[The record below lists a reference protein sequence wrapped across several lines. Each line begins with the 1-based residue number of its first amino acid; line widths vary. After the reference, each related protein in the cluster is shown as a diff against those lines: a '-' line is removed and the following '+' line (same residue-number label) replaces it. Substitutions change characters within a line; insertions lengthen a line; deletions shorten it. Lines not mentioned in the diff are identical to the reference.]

1 MKKAQVTKAKAIRTT
16 TRKSR
21 NKGISRID
29 TSNTH
34 GWFVRVYRDEAIYS
48 KLFSDRRHGGK
59 RKALEAA
66 TAYRDELE
74 TLLNKVDNRPRRNNR
89 LPVVVRNKRNK
100 TGVIGVCLR
109 TRQLESGKVSQ
120 CYSVTWAP
128 EPGVQRCTSFSVAK
142 WGKKEAFRR
151 ACELREKM
159 IKEVAGDIP
168 IPKASKKVK
177 GRKYMRAEKVIQK
190 LKKQIDEK
198 GGIAA

>member
-1 MKKAQVTKAKAIRTT
+1 MKNAQASQEKTARTS

-66 TAYRDELE
+66 MAYRDELE
-74 TLLNKVDNRPRRNNR
+74 TLLNKTGNSPRQNTRM
-89 LPVVVRNKRNK
+89 PVVVRNKRNK

-109 TRQLESGKVSQ
+109 TRQLGDGKISQ

-128 EPGVQRCTSFSVAK
+128 EPGIQRCTSFSVAK
-142 WGKKEAFRR
+142 WGKKEAFRK

-159 IKEVAGDIP
+159 IKEVAGDVP
-168 IPKASKKVK
+168 IPKATKKVK
-177 GRKYMRAEKVIQK
+177 ERKYIRAEKVIQK
-190 LKKQIDEK
+190 LKKQADGNGE
-198 GGIAA
+198 IAA